1 MISLWFHK
9 DMTKDERIQRR
20 ICRLDIEIK
29 AVSVFLAMSV
39 LSLIAMIVASIR
51 W

>member
-1 MISLWFHK
+1 MISRWFHK

-20 ICRLDIEIK
+20 IRRLDMEIK
-29 AVSVFLAMSV
+29 VVSVFLALSM